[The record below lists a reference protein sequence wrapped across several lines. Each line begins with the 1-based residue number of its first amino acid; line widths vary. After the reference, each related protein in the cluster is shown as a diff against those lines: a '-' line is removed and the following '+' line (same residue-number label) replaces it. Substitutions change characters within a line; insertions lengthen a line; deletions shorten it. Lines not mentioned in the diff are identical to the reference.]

1 MSEKDLTVLDQDE
14 SLTGGE
20 EQNLDISA
28 DLIRGHVD
36 TIILRILYTGDKYGY
51 EIIDEIEKKL

>member
-1 MSEKDLTVLDQDE
+1 MSEKELTVTEKDE

-20 EQNLDISA
+20 EQSLDISA

-36 TIILRILYTGDKYGY
+36 TIILRILYDGDKYGY
-51 EIIDEIEKKL
+51 